1 MTTLKERLLAMALL
15 AVIGISLNL
24 MANGMLDSAKISLSW
39 KGAADLQGFTLIAD
53 SVSCLI
59 PGAQVRT
66 IFDYLGWE
74 KQGLTRLEF
83 GPCWEDVI
91 LESPKTDNSSLSYAF
106 GNIGGGVSLSWD
118 NGMPL
123 NIPKAFMV
131 PRQGVFAYIRTRT
144 QTEGEGFVEVK
155 NYYLEDSCQGME
167 VKGKVQ
173 VKSFYFHLYGL
184 RFSAP
189 DLLSQHIQAKL
200 QNLDSISTSSTLSW
214 MFGIELDETLYGK
227 NLSEGIYQYFFSQN
241 WFGEVTLQNQ
251 GNALTLGCKLDENHI
266 RPYIKIAMSLFL

>member
-1 MTTLKERLLAMALL
+1 
-15 AVIGISLNL
+15 
-24 MANGMLDSAKISLSW
+24 
-39 KGAADLQGFTLIAD
+39 
-53 SVSCLI
+53 
-59 PGAQVRT
+59 
-66 IFDYLGWE
+66 
-74 KQGLTRLEF
+74 
-83 GPCWEDVI
+83 
-91 LESPKTDNSSLSYAF
+91 
-106 GNIGGGVSLSWD
+106 
-118 NGMPL
+118 
-123 NIPKAFMV
+123 
-131 PRQGVFAYIRTRT
+131 
-144 QTEGEGFVEVK
+144 
-155 NYYLEDSCQGME
+155 ME